1 MAQLIPPKASLAHAV
16 QPKTITTYLAS
27 IGADGP
33 LHPQV
38 LPITFLIGTS
48 QASPAG
54 GCTHSAQGRD
64 GVLALGQAL
73 RAKQIWGQL
82 SAWSVTCQ
90 LVPWDMGTET
100 VKRGWAALGLVLTLW
115 LPQILSLLVSPVF
128 QRGAV

>member
-1 MAQLIPPKASLAHAV
+1 MGPSTHRCFPSPSSL
-16 QPKTITTYLAS
+16 
-27 IGADGP
+27 G
-33 LHPQV
+33 HPRHHLQ
-38 LPITFLIGTS
+38 
-48 QASPAG
+48 G